1 MNERAPLSCRIRFS
15 PKICAICTYIHVEE
29 NPVLVSSASSASSSS
44 TIRHETHSRAE
55 PKLLAYAYSAIAP
68 RAIAPSMPTIAVAR
82 APAPELVWDPSVL
95 VWLGLED
102 EAVRVEVMDATRSRT
117 NVSIGTR
124 DWNL

>member
-1 MNERAPLSCRIRFS
+1 MQYVHIYMLKKTLSSFHPLLLLHH
-15 PKICAICTYIHVEE
+15 PLQYDT
-29 NPVLVSSASSASSSS
+29 
-44 TIRHETHSRAE
+44 RHTRAE

-102 EAVRVEVMDATRSRT
+102 EAVRVEVMDATRSRI